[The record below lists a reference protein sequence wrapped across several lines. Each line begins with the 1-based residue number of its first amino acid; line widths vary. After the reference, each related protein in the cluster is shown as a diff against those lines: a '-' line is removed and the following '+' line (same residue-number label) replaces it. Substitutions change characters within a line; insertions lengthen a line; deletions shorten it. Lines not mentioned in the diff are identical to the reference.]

1 MSKHVVV
8 GIGKD
13 VHLVFLFLNL
23 SLSTLDN
30 LVGALRISGTICPL
44 TTLRQLQLAAE
55 EE

>member
-30 LVGALRISGTICPL
+30 LLGALRISGQSVP
-44 TTLRQLQLAAE
+44 
-55 EE
+55 